1 MPGGAQ
7 TVELLLVL
15 LLVVNQ
21 ARRDPM
27 ADDVLVEQRERI
39 LIITI
44 NRPAARNAIDAAV
57 TRGVAAALDQLDE
70 RKDLSIGI
78 LTGAGGTFCA
88 GMDLKAFL
96 RGEQVALP
104 GRGLGGL
111 TQAPPKKPLIAA
123 VEGYALAGGF
133 ELALA
138 CDLMVAAQ
146 DAKFG
151 IPEIK
156 RGLIAAGG
164 GLLRLPRRIPPNVA
178 MEFALTG
185 ESFSASDAQRLGLV
199 NRVTPSGG
207 ALAGAVELAER
218 ITANAPLSIA
228 ATKEVIVRSAD
239 WTADDMWQHQQE
251 ITRPVLGSADAR
263 EGASA
268 FAEKR
273 APVWRGE

>member
-1 MPGGAQ
+1 
-7 TVELLLVL
+7 
-15 LLVVNQ
+15 
-21 ARRDPM
+21 M
-27 ADDVLVEQRERI
+27 ADDVLVEQRTRI

-57 TRGVAAALDQLDE
+57 TSGVAAALDRLDE
-70 RKDLSIGI
+70 SKELSIGI

-104 GRGLGGL
+104 GRGLAGL
-111 TQAPPKKPLIAA
+111 TEKPPVKPLIAA

-138 CDLMVAAQ
+138 CDLIVAAE
-146 DAKFG
+146 DARFG
-151 IPEIK
+151 IPEVK
-156 RGLIAAGG
+156 RGLVAAGG
-164 GLLRLPRRIPPNVA
+164 GLLRLPRRIPPNLA
-178 MEFALTG
+178 MEYALTG
-185 ESFSASDAQRLGLV
+185 DFFSAADGQRFGLV
-199 NRVTPSGG
+199 NRVTPAGG
-207 ALAGAVELAER
+207 ALAGAIELAER
-218 ITANAPLSIA
+218 ITANAPLAIA
-228 ATKEVIVRSAD
+228 ATKEVIAASAD
-239 WTADDMWQHQQE
+239 WTADEMWQKQQE
-251 ITRPVLGSADAR
+251 IMQPVFGSADAR